1 MNSVAFH
8 GFNKVVTNRIF
19 IPGIVINSYVAG
31 GDAAVPSIRT
41 DHIG

>member
-8 GFNKVVTNRIF
+8 GFNKVVTNMIF
-19 IPGIVINSYVAG
+19 IPETVINSCVAG

-41 DHIG
+41 DHMG